1 MSRVR
6 LCFAMLHGMG
16 ELILI
21 RHGQTEWSR
30 SGRLGGRTDLPLT
43 DAGVATGKA
52 LALAL
57 AQCRLAAT
65 FSSPLS
71 RALQTAKLAGLTDVK
86 PDPDLME
93 WDYGGYEGMT
103 ERQIRKAKPG
113 SNLWRDG
120 VIPGDADHPGE
131 RLQQVAERTD
141 AVLDTVRPLLHD
153 GDVALVAHGHLQ
165 RVLTA
170 RWLGLDPSAGRLLL
184 HPHPGTLSTLS
195 TEQEQRVIGA
205 WNVP

>member
-1 MSRVR
+1 
-6 LCFAMLHGMG
+6 
-16 ELILI
+16 
-21 RHGQTEWSR
+21 
-30 SGRLGGRTDLPLT
+30 
-43 DAGVATGKA
+43 
-52 LALAL
+52 
-57 AQCRLAAT
+57 
-65 FSSPLS
+65 
-71 RALQTAKLAGLTDVK
+71 
-86 PDPDLME
+86 ME

-131 RLQQVAERTD
+131 RFQEVAERTD

>member
-1 MSRVR
+1 
-6 LCFAMLHGMG
+6 MLHGMG

-71 RALQTAKLAGLTDVK
+71 RALQTAKLAGLSDVK
-86 PDPDLME
+86 PDADLME

-141 AVLDTVRPLLHD
+141 ACWTGSGRCRTTGTSPWSRTAICSVSSRRAGSAWTRQP
-153 GDVALVAHGHLQ
+153 AACSSTRI
-165 RVLTA
+165 RV
-170 RWLGLDPSAGRLLL
+170 PSA
-184 HPHPGTLSTLS
+184 P
-195 TEQEQRVIGA
+195 
-205 WNVP
+205 